1 MKVLVVYATAEGSTA
16 GIADWIAGALL
27 ARGHDVVVRS
37 VDEVRDVRA
46 YDAFVIGSAVH
57 DRAWLPAGRAF
68 LTEQRRALHGKPVWL
83 FSVGLPGALRGPLR
97 KWAAWGEADVLAG
110 LVDDVDPVEHRLFT
124 GVVTAGAFGW
134 FGALVFRLVGGRF
147 GDFRD
152 WAEIERWSASIS
164 DVLARMEAARR

>member
-37 VDEVRDVRA
+37 VDEVRDASA

-57 DRAWLPAGRAF
+57 DQAWLPAGREF
-68 LTEQRRALHGKPVWL
+68 LTRQRRALRGKPVWL
-83 FSVGLPGALRGPLR
+83 FSVGLLGALRDPLR
-97 KWAAWGEADVLAG
+97 RWASWGEVDVLAA
-110 LVDDVDPVEHRLFT
+110 LLDDVDPVEHRLFT
-124 GVVTAGAFGW
+124 GAVTAEAFGR
-134 FGALVFRLVGGRF
+134 FGALVFRLLGGRF

-164 DVLARMEAARR
+164 DVLAGIEAPRR